1 MQIIF
6 KRDIAESMKD
16 KYLVLELET
25 IEVGDDKIEAFMVVP
40 PEAVVLNMTTISE
53 DVANHESLI
62 DAMKKDDVSECIRLI
77 ALLKGSFNKE
87 ADSFYE
93 IIEQRCNE
101 TGSCKRL

>member
-1 MQIIF
+1 
-6 KRDIAESMKD
+6 MKD

-53 DVANHESLI
+53 DIANHESLI
-62 DAMKKDDVSECIRLI
+62 QAMKEDNVSECLRLI
-77 ALLKGSFNKE
+77 PLLMGRFNKE

-101 TGSCKRL
+101 TGSCKRI